1 MAFIKRTLISCIW
14 MLTLP
19 LFSLHAQDDEE
30 YRMELGGGLGGSFY
44 MGDANY
50 TTPFKNI
57 GVAGGFMARFIMNP
71 RMSIKTNLMAGRI
84 SAVSYTHL
92 TLPTILLV

>member
-50 TTPFKNI
+50 TTPFKI
-57 GVAGGFMARFIMNP
+57 
-71 RMSIKTNLMAGRI
+71 
-84 SAVSYTHL
+84 
-92 TLPTILLV
+92 

>member
-30 YRMELGGGLGGSFY
+30 YRMELGGGLGGSFTWV
-44 MGDANY
+44 MPI
-50 TTPFKNI
+50 TPPHSKYRSSRRIYGQVYHESTNVHKNQFNGRKNI
-57 GVAGGFMARFIMNP
+57 RQHEKF
-71 RMSIKTNLMAGRI
+71 
-84 SAVSYTHL
+84 
-92 TLPTILLV
+92 

>member
-30 YRMELGGGLGGSFY
+30 YRMELGGGLGGSFTWV
-44 MGDANY
+44 MPI
-50 TTPFKNI
+50 TPPHSKI
-57 GVAGGFMARFIMNP
+57 
-71 RMSIKTNLMAGRI
+71 
-84 SAVSYTHL
+84 
-92 TLPTILLV
+92 

>member
-57 GVAGGFMARFIMNP
+57 GVAGGFMARFI
-71 RMSIKTNLMAGRI
+71 TNVHKNQFNGRKNI
-84 SAVSYTHL
+84 RQHEKF
-92 TLPTILLV
+92 